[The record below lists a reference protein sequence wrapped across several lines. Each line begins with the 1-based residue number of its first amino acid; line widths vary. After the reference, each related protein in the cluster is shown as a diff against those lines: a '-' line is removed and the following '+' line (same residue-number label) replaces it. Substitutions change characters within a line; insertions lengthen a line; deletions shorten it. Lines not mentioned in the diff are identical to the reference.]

1 MQRRRWSLML
11 IIACSL
17 LLVELIRPVPA
28 AADEKAVRVALVKAW
43 KGTATVKKSG
53 GSKPLRIF
61 KNMSINQ
68 GDRIVTGSKS
78 HVELQ
83 LVGGDKED
91 ELTIGEEANVAFT
104 ELDGEKGA
112 KTKIGVWAGSV
123 FAKVKSIIGADD
135 RFELETPTTVMAV
148 RGTQFA
154 VRVDPDAGW
163 TDLHVTAGVVRTQYR
178 NIDTNSVMRGTPM
191 KWLFERDV
199 YPAQAASFVPLK
211 SGGVEALFAY
221 ADPGSLAAELDPA
234 VLRAMVSGF
243 RDAAEENGRLLREW
257 QESSCPAEPASA
269 DGTSCLLLDSFLEL
283 GTDKAG
289 HRTSVEERNEAEN
302 RVLRNLVAFHGVI
315 VRAALEAGRLTAAE
329 AAASGMAW
337 SDAALQLTEGERE
350 RIAQKKE
357 AHSRLEEAVSA
368 ADPDLSKEEEAR
380 RQQQEK
386 LDRERQQQ
394 LEREY
399 AVSLEKKER
408 ERFAEDLKKAR
419 IEVREN
425 GMASAMFVEDPQTGS
440 ATVGTSANSPGN
452 EKMPSPNPGPDPI
465 PDPEPDPASEPNP
478 APDPDPELQKD
489 VLELTASA
497 TEVQAGATVEITAVL
512 KRLTEAVDVVG
523 IQFAVHASGGTIDRY
538 TLDQNAGQYRHGSG
552 KFNIALSPDKFHEKN
567 SVDAVSVTGNRVL
580 YRILV
585 TKPGPIRLDSDDM
598 MLSLPYIAEPGETMT
613 FTVSDI
619 RFYDAAGTAHSIAP
633 MEQPLEI
640 KVNP

>member
-1 MQRRRWSLML
+1 ML

-104 ELDGEKGA
+104 ELDGGKGA

-178 NIDTNSVMRGTPM
+178 SIDTNSVMRRTPM
-191 KWLFERDV
+191 KSRFERDV

-269 DGTSCLLLDSFLEL
+269 DGTSCFLLDSFLEL

-289 HRTSVEERNEAEN
+289 RRTSADERNEAEN

-350 RIAQKKE
+350 RITQKKE
-357 AHSRLEEAVSA
+357 ARSRLDEAVSA

-399 AVSLEKKER
+399 AASLEKKER

-425 GMASAMFVEDPQTGS
+425 GKASAMCVEDPQTGS
-440 ATVGTSANSPGN
+440 ATEGTSANSPGN

-465 PDPEPDPASEPNP
+465 PDPDPDP
-478 APDPDPELQKD
+478 APDPVPELQKD

-497 TEVQAGATVEITAVL
+497 KEVQAGATVEITAVL

-523 IQFAVHASGGTIDRY
+523 IQFAVHASGGTLDRN
-538 TLDQNAGQYRHGSG
+538 TLDQNAGQYRHGGG

-598 MLSLPYIAEPGETMT
+598 MLVLPYIAGPGGTMT

-619 RFYDAAGTAHSIAP
+619 RFYDAAGTAHSITP